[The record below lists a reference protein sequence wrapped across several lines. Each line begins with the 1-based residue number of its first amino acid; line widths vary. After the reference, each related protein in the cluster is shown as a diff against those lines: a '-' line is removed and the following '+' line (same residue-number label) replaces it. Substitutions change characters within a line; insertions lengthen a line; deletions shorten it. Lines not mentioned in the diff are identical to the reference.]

1 MELLRYI
8 ILYNPMKEIYP
19 SNLSYELFSLRDK
32 TVLSSVR
39 GNRKFSK
46 IPIPFNQSDEY
57 RIFNMILASPTIMD
71 KTRKFIKANKKC
83 VVKILKKSNE
93 REKEAIIEYP
103 DLLIEPIKEYINNK
117 QIENITIFLDSEE
130 EVEKENIME

>member
-71 KTRKFIKANKKC
+71 KTRKFIKANKK
-83 VVKILKKSNE
+83 
-93 REKEAIIEYP
+93 EYP

-117 QIENITIFLDSEE
+117 QIENITIILDSEE
-130 EVEKENIME
+130 EVEKENIM

>member
-19 SNLSYELFSLRDK
+19 SNLSYELFSLRDN

-57 RIFNMILASPTIMD
+57 RIFNMILVSPTIMD
-71 KTRKFIKANKKC
+71 NSRKFIKANKKC

-130 EVEKENIME
+130 EVEKENIM

>member
-39 GNRKFSK
+39 RNKKFSK

-93 REKEAIIEYP
+93 WEKEAIIEYP

-130 EVEKENIME
+130 EVEKENIM

>member
-19 SNLSYELFSLRDK
+19 SNLSYELFSLRDN

-130 EVEKENIME
+130 EVEKENIM

>member
-130 EVEKENIME
+130 EVEKENIM

>member
-46 IPIPFNQSDEY
+46 IPILINQMNIVY
-57 RIFNMILASPTIMD
+57 
-71 KTRKFIKANKKC
+71 
-83 VVKILKKSNE
+83 
-93 REKEAIIEYP
+93 
-103 DLLIEPIKEYINNK
+103 LI
-117 QIENITIFLDSEE
+117 
-130 EVEKENIME
+130 

>member
-46 IPIPFNQSDEY
+46 IPIPFNQSDEC

-71 KTRKFIKANKKC
+71 KTRKLIKANKKC

-130 EVEKENIME
+130 EVEKENIM

>member
-19 SNLSYELFSLRDK
+19 SNLIYELFSLRDK

-117 QIENITIFLDSEE
+117 QIQ
-130 EVEKENIME
+130 KKK